1 MRSINKYL
9 ADENSCFMGNKEQV
23 FVLKELESIKGN
35 LTLTA
40 AESSGDII
48 AIITASL
55 TLK

>member
-1 MRSINKYL
+1 
-9 ADENSCFMGNKEQV
+9 MGNKEQV